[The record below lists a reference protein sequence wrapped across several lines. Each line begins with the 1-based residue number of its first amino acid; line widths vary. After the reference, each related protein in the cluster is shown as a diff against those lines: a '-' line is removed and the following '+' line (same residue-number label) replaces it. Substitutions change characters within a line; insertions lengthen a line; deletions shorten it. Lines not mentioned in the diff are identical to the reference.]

1 MAVENLTIKSKI
13 MLVEPSATMRY
24 VLQNYCEKSDYDT
37 ESFSGFDK
45 AISALKNQYLVFNPE
60 YRCIIIGWPN
70 VPAVGA
76 SEFFELLEAAD
87 YHDLPV
93 IVLAQ
98 DLRSDARA
106 WVAGRSHTVLVR
118 WKEYRTIIDLVG
130 RLLDQ
135 DIGSEDEAFPAKF
148 SNNDINILV
157 IDDSP
162 SIRYA
167 LSDLLNLHGYNVD
180 VVGTV
185 EKGLESARAGSYDI
199 AVIDYY
205 LQESTGDEL
214 CRQLMSEPQTSDI
227 TCAILTGTYSDHII
241 KRSLRAGAVE
251 CMFKN
256 ESSELLLAR
265 IDAISRMVRS
275 KKQLKE
281 DHLRLDAILGSV
293 KDGVYG
299 VDDDG
304 RITFVNSRAKSLLG
318 YGSDEDFVGRSA
330 HELFHHSDANG
341 LPVAAKNCQIQR
353 AYEHGVAVQNM
364 DGIFF
369 DYKGRCVNVVYTI
382 RPLIIQG
389 EEAGSI
395 VEFARRETST
405 VLDPSTWRYL
415 AYDSTSGLMNRRH
428 FESCLENEINRVK
441 RTQARYSLLV
451 INVDFAAYGGRAVSI
466 SMSSSLV
473 RAVSRLLVQRF
484 RNTDLMGYLGE
495 GQFGLILSHTSV
507 DDAYLVTRKLTQAII
522 NLSKKI
528 KNARIDCSG
537 GLISIGRTNA
547 YSPSELISKAQLGC
561 QIAKRKGRNYT
572 FVCDINQVI
581 PCFTKLEGNARMLST
596 VKIPPGKAIS

>member
-1 MAVENLTIKSKI
+1 MTAEKTTIRTKI

-24 VLQNYCEKSDYDT
+24 VLQNYCEKSDYET
-37 ESFSGFDK
+37 ESFSSFER
-45 AISALKNQYLVFNPE
+45 AQEALKNQYRVFDLE
-60 YRCIIIGWPN
+60 YRCVILGWPST
-70 VPAVGA
+70 PAAGA
-76 SEFFELLEAAD
+76 DEFFELLEAAD

-98 DLRSDARA
+98 DLRADARA
-106 WVAGRSHTVLVR
+106 WVAGRSHTVVVR
-118 WKEYRTIIDLVG
+118 WKEYRSIIDLVS

-135 DIGSEDEAFPAKF
+135 DISTDDEAFPVKF
-148 SNNDINILV
+148 SNSDINILV

-167 LSDLLNLHGYNVD
+167 LSDLLNLQGYNVD

-185 EKGLESARAGSYDI
+185 EQSLESARAGSYDI

-205 LQESTGDEL
+205 LKESTGDDL

-265 IDAISRMVRS
+265 IDAISRMVRN

-299 VDDDG
+299 VDHDG
-304 RITFVNSRAKSLLG
+304 RVTFVNSRAKSLLG
-318 YGSDEDFVGRSA
+318 YGGNEDFVGNSA
-330 HELFHHSDANG
+330 HELFHHSDDKG
-341 LPVAAKNCQIQR
+341 LPVSAKNCAIQR

-369 DYKGRCVNVVYTI
+369 DYKGRCVNVTYTI
-382 RPLIIQG
+382 RPLIIQNK
-389 EEAGSI
+389 ESGSI
-395 VEFARRETST
+395 VEFSKREQNA
-405 VLDPSTWRYL
+405 VLDPSTWRFL
-415 AYDSTSGLMNRRH
+415 AYDNVSGLMSRRH

-441 RTQARYSLLV
+441 RTRAKNSLLV
-451 INVDFAAYGGRAVSI
+451 ISVDFAGYGGPAVNI
-466 SMSSSLV
+466 STSASLV
-473 RAVSRLLVQRF
+473 RAVSRLLARRF
-484 RNTDLMGYLGE
+484 RNTDLMGYFGE

-507 DDAYLVTRKLTQAII
+507 DDAYLVTRKLTQAVI
-522 NLSKKI
+522 NLSKKL
-528 KNARIDCSG
+528 KNTRIDCSG

-547 YSPSELISKAQLGC
+547 FGPTELISKAQLGC
-561 QIAKRKGRNYT
+561 QIASRKGRNYA

-581 PCFTKLEGNARMLST
+581 PCFTMLDGKRMVTT
-596 VKIPPGKAIS
+596 VKIPPGAVMI

>member
-1 MAVENLTIKSKI
+1 MAVEKPIIKTKI

-24 VLQNYCEKSDYDT
+24 VLQNYCEKTHYQT

-45 AISALKNQYLVFNPE
+45 ALEALKNQYQAFDSD
-60 YRCIIIGWPN
+60 YRCVILGWPN
-70 VPAVGA
+70 APTPGA
-76 SEFFELLEAAD
+76 DDFFELLEAAD

-98 DLRSDARA
+98 EPRADARA

-118 WKEYRTIIDLVG
+118 WKEYRTIIDMVD

-135 DIGSEDEAFPAKF
+135 EVATEEEAFPVKF
-148 SNNDINILV
+148 SNKDINILV
-157 IDDSP
+157 VDDSP

-167 LSDLLNLHGYNVD
+167 LSDLLNLQGYNVD
-180 VVGTV
+180 VVGTA
-185 EKGLESARAGSYDI
+185 EQGMEAALAGSYDI

-214 CRQLMSEPQTSDI
+214 CRELMSEPKTADI

-265 IDAISRMVRS
+265 IDAISRLVRG

-293 KDGVYG
+293 KDGVFG
-299 VDDDG
+299 VDRDG
-304 RITFVNSRAKSLLG
+304 RMTFVNSRAKSLLG
-318 YGSDEDFVGRSA
+318 YGSDEDFIGKSA

-341 LPVAAKNCQIQR
+341 LPVSAKDCQIQR

-382 RPLIIQG
+382 RPLIIQNK
-389 EEAGSI
+389 EAGSI
-395 VEFARRETST
+395 VEFAKREQTT

-441 RTQARYSLLV
+441 RTQAKYSLLV
-451 INVDFAAYGGRAVSI
+451 IGVDFAAFGGRAINI
-466 SMSSSLV
+466 STSASLV
-473 RAVSRLLVQRF
+473 RLVSRLLVRRF
-484 RNTDLMGYLGE
+484 RNTDLMGYLGD
-495 GQFGLILSHTSV
+495 GQFGLILSHATV
-507 DDAYLVTRKLTQAII
+507 DDAYLVTRKLTQSII
-522 NLSKKI
+522 NISQKL
-528 KNARIDCSG
+528 KNTRIDCSG
-537 GLISIGRTNA
+537 GLISVGRVNA
-547 YSPSELISKAQLGC
+547 FAAGELISKAQLGC

-572 FVCDINQVI
+572 FVCDINHLI
-581 PCFTKLEGNARMLST
+581 PCFTKLDGQRMLST
-596 VKIPPGKAIS
+596 VKIPPGAALN

>member
-1 MAVENLTIKSKI
+1 MAAEKSSLKTKV

-24 VLQNYCEKSDYDT
+24 VLQNYCEKSEYDT
-37 ESFSGFDK
+37 ESFSSFDR
-45 AISALKNQYLVFNPE
+45 ALEALKSQYQSFELE
-60 YRCIIIGWPN
+60 YRCVILGWPN
-70 VPAVGA
+70 VPATGA
-76 SEFFELLEAAD
+76 DEFFELLESAD

-98 DLRSDARA
+98 DLRADARA

-118 WKEYRTIIDLVG
+118 WKEYRTIIDLVS

-135 DIGSEDEAFPAKF
+135 DIAADDEAFPAKF

-167 LSDLLNLHGYNVD
+167 LSDLLNLQGYNVD

-185 EKGLESARAGSYDI
+185 EQGLESARAGSYDI

-265 IDAISRMVRS
+265 IDAISRMVRN

-299 VDDDG
+299 VDHDG
-304 RITFVNSRAKSLLG
+304 NITFVNSRAKSLLG
-318 YGSDEDFVGRSA
+318 YPDDEDFGGKSA

-341 LPVAAKNCQIQR
+341 LPIAAKNCQIQR

-369 DYKGRCVNVVYTI
+369 DYKGRVVNVVYTI
-382 RPLIIQG
+382 RPLIVQNK
-389 EEAGSI
+389 EAGSI
-395 VEFARRETST
+395 VEFSKREQNA

-415 AYDSTSGLMNRRH
+415 AYDNISGLMNRRH

-441 RTQARYSLLV
+441 RTQAKYSLLV
-451 INVDFAAYGGRAVSI
+451 ITVDFAAYGGRSVNISTSAALVKAVSKL
-466 SMSSSLV
+466 LV
-473 RAVSRLLVQRF
+473 RRF
-484 RNTDLMGYLGE
+484 RNTDLMGYLGD
-495 GQFGLILSHTSV
+495 GQFGLILSHTTV
-507 DDAYLVTRKLTQAII
+507 DDAYLVTRKLTQAITA
-522 NLSKKI
+522 LSKKL
-528 KNARIDCSG
+528 KNSRIDCSG
-537 GLISIGRTNA
+537 GLISIGRTN
-547 YSPSELISKAQLGC
+547 SFGPTELISKAQLGC

-581 PCFTKLEGNARMLST
+581 PCFSTLDGKRMVST
-596 VKIPPGKAIS
+596 VKIPPGAVLN